1 LKENMRE
8 QQRRIDTQQD
18 FKACFGEDPIL
29 LAQAPG
35 RVDLMGSHTDYN
47 LGFVLTLAIDRNV
60 WLAVQPRDDQKI
72 QICSRQVDGC
82 GVFSLADVSYNQELP
97 WTNYIGGVAAMFKDA
112 GYPITGFNGLIDS
125 TIPIGSGLSSS
136 AALEVST
143 AVVLNQLGSL
153 EIDPV
158 EMALLCQ
165 RAENEFV
172 GLNVGILD
180 QYTSLMGEAGKVLL
194 LDCRDNSS
202 INKSLAQG
210 IQIVIC
216 DTRAERELTGSEY
229 ADRRHQCEEGVEIL
243 KRVDPSIRSL
253 RDATIDLLEE
263 MRAEMSLTVFQRCK
277 FIVEENRRV
286 LKISEAIKTG
296 NLSRIAELTFDS
308 FNGARDLYEIV
319 SPEMEYMMQSM
330 TQAPGVIG
338 ARQAG
343 AGFGG
348 CMVAVVESEITEEF
362 QKSAA
367 RHYKKLSGIQ
377 PEIYP
382 VQASPGAGILDGEVV
397 DD

>member
-1 LKENMRE
+1 MGEE
-8 QQRRIDTQQD
+8 QRRKDIKQD
-18 FKACFGEDPIL
+18 FRARFGEDPVL
-29 LAQAPG
+29 WAQAPG

-60 WLAVQPRDDQKI
+60 WLAVQPREDQKI
-72 QICSRQVDGC
+72 QICSRQVEGC
-82 GVFSLADVSYNQELP
+82 GVFSLDYISYHQELP
-97 WTNYIGGVAAMFKDA
+97 WTNYIGGVAAMFMNA
-112 GYPITGFNGLIDS
+112 GYPVSGFNGLIDS

-143 AVVLNQLGSL
+143 AVVLNHLDNL

-165 RAENEFV
+165 QAENEFV

-202 INKSLAQG
+202 INKSLAEG

-229 ADRRHQCEEGVEIL
+229 AERRHQCEEGVEIL
-243 KRVDPSIRSL
+243 RQEDPTIRSL
-253 RDATIDLLEE
+253 RDATIDLLRI
-263 MRAEMSLTVFQRCK
+263 MQAEMPPTVFQRCK

-286 LKISEAIKTG
+286 LKISEAIKAG
-296 NLSRIAELTFDS
+296 NRNRIAKLTSDS
-308 FNGARDLYEIV
+308 FHGARDLYEII
-319 SPEMEYMMQSM
+319 SPEMEYMMQAM
-330 TQAPGVIG
+330 IQAPGVIG

-348 CMVAVVESEITEEF
+348 CMVAVVESESAEAF

-367 RHYKKLSGIQ
+367 QHYKKLSGIQ

-382 VQASPGAGILDGEVV
+382 VQASPGAGILEGRDA

>member
-1 LKENMRE
+1 MRE
-8 QQRRIDTQQD
+8 QQRRLDIQQD
-18 FKACFGEDPIL
+18 FKACFGEDPVL